1 MALSTATAIPLVLM
15 RGGTSKGVFVTDDA
29 LPGAGPERD
38 RAILALLGSPDPMQL
53 DGLGGTHSSTS
64 KVVLVRP
71 SEHPGCDIDYLFV
84 QVGID
89 RPIVDYA
96 GNCGNLTAAAAVY
109 ALEEGLLAGDARPG
123 LVRMFNRNLGQRIDA
138 LVPAPP
144 TRGVGPDA
152 VGPEGD
158 RPDAVGPEG
167 DGPEGDGPD
176 RDGRE
181 GDWRE
186 EARLAGMPTTGL
198 AVLTEYLDPAGPV
211 TGALLPTGRPRDVLT
226 PSVGGPI
233 EVSLV
238 DLAAPIVFVRAADLG
253 LRGDEAPAALNA
265 RPGLLARLESI
276 RAAGAARMGLASDEA
291 AAAVDSPV
299 LPRLTIVSPPPPSA
313 DLVVRATSL
322 GRAHH
327 ACPIT
332 TALCAAAA
340 ARTAGTLPFAYARV
354 ATDTHTTDTD
364 THTTDTDTD
373 AADTDAGTTAPG
385 TTASDAAGPETVR
398 IAHPRG
404 TLTVTVRTSDRAGRE
419 IVAVGVLR
427 TARRLLAGTAYLPG

>member
-1 MALSTATAIPLVLM
+1 MTGTTGTTGTAIPLVLM

-29 LPGAGPERD
+29 LPGPGPERD
-38 RAILALLGSPDPMQL
+38 RALLALLGSPDPMQL

-84 QVGID
+84 QVGIE

-109 ALEEGLLAGDARPG
+109 ALQEGLLAGDARPG
-123 LVRMFNRNLGQRIDA
+123 LVRMFNRNVGQRIDA
-138 LVPAPP
+138 VVPAPHP
-144 TRGVGPDA
+144 L
-152 VGPEGD
+152 
-158 RPDAVGPEG
+158 
-167 DGPEGDGPD
+167 
-176 RDGRE
+176 

-186 EARLAGMPTTGL
+186 EARGAGMPTTGL
-198 AVLTEYLDPAGPV
+198 AVLTEYLDPSGPV
-211 TGALLPTGRPRDVLT
+211 TGALLPTGEPRDVLA
-226 PSVGGPI
+226 PSVGDPI
-233 EVSLV
+233 EVSIV

-253 LRGDEAPAALNA
+253 LRGDEAPATLNA
-265 RPGLLARLESI
+265 APGLLARLESI
-276 RAAGAARMGLASDEA
+276 RAAGAARIGLAADEA
-291 AAAVDSPV
+291 EAAVRSPV
-299 LPRLTIVSPPPPSA
+299 LPRLTIVSPPPEASRTAPGAGVAAQEGPGAA

-340 ARTAGTLPFAYARV
+340 ARTAGTLPFAYARRG
-354 ATDTHTTDTD
+354 D
-364 THTTDTDTD
+364 
-373 AADTDAGTTAPG
+373 PG
-385 TTASDAAGPETVR
+385 SVR
-398 IAHPRG
+398 ITHPKG
-404 TLTVTVRTSDRAGRE
+404 ALTVTVRTSDGTNREDGTNPEDGGE
-419 IVAVGVLR
+419 IVSVGVLR

>member
-1 MALSTATAIPLVLM
+1 MTPSTATAIPLVLM
-15 RGGTSKGVFVTDDA
+15 RGGTSKGVFVSDDA

-123 LVRMFNRNLGQRIDA
+123 LVRMFNRNVGQRIDA

-144 TRGVGPDA
+144 TRRGWQK
-152 VGPEGD
+152 GD
-158 RPDAVGPEG
+158 W
-167 DGPEGDGPD
+167 
-176 RDGRE
+176 RE

-198 AVLTEYLDPAGPV
+198 AVLTEYLDPSGPV

-226 PSVGGPI
+226 PSVGNPI

-265 RPGLLARLESI
+265 TPGLLARLESI
-276 RAAGAARMGLASDEA
+276 RAAGAARIGLAADEA
-291 AAAVDSPV
+291 AAAVGSPV
-299 LPRLTIVSPPPPSA
+299 LPRLTIVSPSPQAGPTAPAEAVPGHGASAGDRHGAA
-313 DLVVRATSL
+313 DLVVRAMSL

-332 TALCAAAA
+332 TALCTAAA
-340 ARTAGTLPFAYARV
+340 ARTAGTLPFAAARSG
-354 ATDTHTTDTD
+354 D
-364 THTTDTDTD
+364 
-373 AADTDAGTTAPG
+373 PG
-385 TTASDAAGPETVR
+385 SVR
-398 IAHPRG
+398 ITHPRG
-404 TLTVTVRTSDRAGRE
+404 ALTVTVRTSPGK
-419 IVAVGVLR
+419 IVSVGVLR